1 MSDKQKDYT
10 RFDQMSTEE
19 LEGLLRE
26 DFESDEPSD
35 TDAILY
41 IMEVIARRNK
51 ETGTYTDADTE
62 RAWKSFNE
70 NYRHRAHIVQNDTAY
85 VTEQSS
91 KPVSKKRIP
100 IWLRI
105 TGAAAVLAVVLFC
118 GTATNAS
125 GFNLFQI
132 VAQWTSETF
141 GFSQDV
147 ANTQDTPTEDGTN
160 QYSSLQ
166 EALRD
171 HDITE
176 KLVPTWVPDIYEL
189 ASVEVTESPDITY
202 FVAYYEYKNRYI
214 TITIKNI
221 EGGDGSSF
229 EKDGSDPE
237 IFEYNGIKYYL
248 MSNLDDDTA
257 VWTNKENECSITAT
271 VSRDEL
277 KKMIQSIY
285 E

>member
-10 RFDQMSTEE
+10 RFDQMRTEE

-70 NYRHRAHIVQNDTAY
+70 QYRHRAHIVQNDTASD
-85 VTEQSS
+85 TNTSS
-91 KPVSKKRIP
+91 KPVSKKHIP
-100 IWLRI
+100 VWLRVSGI
-105 TGAAAVLAVVLFC
+105 AAAITVVIFC
-118 GTATNAS
+118 GTATNAL

-141 GFSQDV
+141 GFAQDV
-147 ANTQDTPTEDGTN
+147 ANTQETTTDDGTN
-160 QYSSLQ
+160 QYASLQ
-166 EALRD
+166 EALSD
-171 HDITE
+171 YHITE
-176 KLVPTWVPDIYEL
+176 KIAPTWVPDIYEL
-189 ASVEVTESPDITY
+189 DSIEVTESPGITY
-202 FVAYYEYKNRYI
+202 FVASYKHENRYI
-214 TITIKNI
+214 TIMVKNI
-221 EGGDGSSF
+221 EEENGSSF
-229 EKDGSDPE
+229 EKNGSNPE
-237 IFEYNGIKYYL
+237 KFKINGITHYL
-248 MSNLDDDTA
+248 ISNSKNETA
-257 VWTNKENECSITAT
+257 AWTTGSNECSITAT

>member
-10 RFDQMSTEE
+10 RFDQLSTEE

-70 NYRHRAHIVQNDTAY
+70 NYRHRAHIVQNDT
-85 VTEQSS
+85 VTETDTSS
-91 KPVSKKRIP
+91 KQVSKKRIP
-100 IWLRI
+100 TWLRV
-105 TGAAAVLAVVLFC
+105 TSAAAAIAVVIFC

-147 ANTQDTPTEDGTN
+147 ANTQETPTDEEP
-160 QYSSLQ
+160 QYNTLQ
-166 EALRD
+166 EALD
-171 HDITE
+171 TYDIEE
-176 KLVPTWVPDIYEL
+176 KVVPTWIPKGYEL
-189 ASVEVTESPDITY
+189 DSIEVTESPKVLYFSASYISESGYILIT
-202 FVAYYEYKNRYI
+202 V
-214 TITIKNI
+214 KNI
-221 EGGDGSSF
+221 EGTDGASF
-229 EKDGSDPE
+229 EKDGSNPE
-237 IFEYNGIKYYL
+237 IFKVNSIEHYF
-248 MSNLDDDTA
+248 MSNLNEEIVA
-257 VWTNKENECSITAT
+257 WTNGENECSISAT
-271 VSRDEL
+271 VSRNEL
-277 KKMIQSIY
+277 KKIIRSIY

>member
-10 RFDQMSTEE
+10 RFDQLSTEE

-70 NYRHRAHIVQNDTAY
+70 HYRHRAHIVQNDTASN
-85 VTEQSS
+85 TDTSS
-91 KPVSKKRIP
+91 KPASKKRIP
-100 IWLRI
+100 IWLRVSGI
-105 TGAAAVLAVVLFC
+105 AAMLAVVIFC

-147 ANTQDTPTEDGTN
+147 ANTQDTTTDEEP
-160 QYSSLQ
+160 QYNTLQ
-166 EALRD
+166 EALD
-171 HDITE
+171 AYDIEE
-176 KLVPTWVPDIYEL
+176 KVVPTWIPEDYIL
-189 ASVEVTESPDITY
+189 DSVEVTESPQ
-202 FVAYYEYKNRYI
+202 VAYFTASYKCDAGYI
-214 TITIKNI
+214 LIKIKNI
-221 EGGDGSSF
+221 RENDSGSF

-237 IFEYNGIKYYL
+237 IFKVNGIEHYI
-248 MSNLDDDTA
+248 MSNLDDDTV
-257 VWTNKENECSITAT
+257 VWMNGTNECSITAT
-271 VSRDEL
+271 ISRDEL
-277 KKMIQSIY
+277 KKMIRSIY